1 MPSFRALL
9 PPSALRSPTLR
20 LPLSTLIQ
28 QTRAYEVPKQVVF
41 DQTKTDNSPKGE
53 EDKSSKPK
61 PMDENESHPQKQPDP
76 QKTPTSSTGIEP
88 EGPGGARA
96 GEGKGGD

>member
-1 MPSFRALL
+1 MPSLRALL
-9 PPSALRSPTLR
+9 PPFALRSPPLR
-20 LPLSTLIQ
+20 LPPSTLIH

-53 EDKSSKPK
+53 EDKSAKPK
-61 PMDENESHPQKQPDP
+61 AMDEHESHPQKQPDP

-96 GEGKGGD
+96 GEGQGKG

>member
-1 MPSFRALL
+1 MSSLRALL

-20 LPLSTLIQ
+20 LPSSTLIHQ
-28 QTRAYEVPKQVVF
+28 IRAYEVPKKVTF

-53 EDKSSKPK
+53 EDKSSKPQA
-61 PMDENESHPQKQPDP
+61 MDKDESHPAKQADP
-76 QKTPTSSTGIEP
+76 QKTPSRSTGIEP

-96 GEGKGGD
+96 GEGK